1 MDIPSTIIFIAVI
14 LVLVAP
20 IVEIAVKRPKIFLE
34 MNAGTR
40 AFAEAPLREVTLV
53 ETAEDRE
60 DAKIIPNNGSQITVT
75 HSGQERL
82 AA

>member
-1 MDIPSTIIFIAVI
+1 
-14 LVLVAP
+14 
-20 IVEIAVKRPKIFLE
+20 

-40 AFAEAPLREVTLV
+40 AFAEAPRREVTPV

-60 DAKIIPNNGSQITVT
+60 DAKIISNNGSQITVM
-75 HSGQERL
+75 HSGQARL